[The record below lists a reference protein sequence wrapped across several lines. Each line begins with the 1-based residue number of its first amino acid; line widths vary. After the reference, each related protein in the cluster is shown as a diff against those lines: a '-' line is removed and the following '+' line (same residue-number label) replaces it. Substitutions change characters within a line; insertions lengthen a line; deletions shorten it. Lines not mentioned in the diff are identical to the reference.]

1 MISSRKELE
10 FYIKADR
17 MANRGVFTSSMK
29 TRLISLLEPDYV
41 MQWLYA
47 MRYASYYKS
56 AGGGGKLLYYRWLR
70 KYNRLSV
77 KLGFSV
83 GIDVFGYGLVIPH
96 KGTIVVGG
104 SNRIGNYAVLHTST

>member
-10 FYIKADR
+10 FYIKAVR

-47 MRYASYYKS
+47 MRYAS
-56 AGGGGKLLYYRWLR
+56 
-70 KYNRLSV
+70 
-77 KLGFSV
+77 
-83 GIDVFGYGLVIPH
+83 
-96 KGTIVVGG
+96 
-104 SNRIGNYAVLHTST
+104 